1 MKLAIL
7 AANGQI
13 ARIVEKRILT
23 EDQFKDV
30 DLTFFLRNASRLDD
44 LKDNPQ
50 VTIIE
55 GDLNNA
61 ADVEKAIKGQDMV
74 FNAVIDHD
82 NAGHNRPTHNIIN
95 AMKQDGV
102 NRLILI
108 NLLGIYDEV
117 PGDFGKWNRDTCFGG
132 KVTDD
137 NAAVVSDRLAAESG
151 LDYTTLRLPWLNDR
165 DEVKYTITH
174 KDDEFIGVSGSR
186 QSIADVVLKIVADP
200 SFGSN
205 DSLGIADPDT
215 QGSNRLVY

>member
-13 ARIVEKRILT
+13 ARIVENRILN
-23 EDQFKDV
+23 EDQFKDI
-30 DLTFFLRNASRLDD
+30 DLTLFLRNASRLND
-44 LKDNPQ
+44 LKDNLR
-50 VTIIE
+50 VTLIE
-55 GDLNNA
+55 GDLNNQE
-61 ADVEKAIKGQDMV
+61 DVEKAVQGQDMV

-82 NAGHNRPTHNIIN
+82 DAGHNRPTHNIIN
-95 AMKQDGV
+95 AMKKDGV
-102 NRLILI
+102 NRLILT

-117 PGDFGKWNRDTCFGG
+117 PGEFGKWNRDTCFGG
-132 KVTDD
+132 VVSDD

-151 LDYTTLRLPWLNDR
+151 LVYTTLRLPWLNDR

-174 KDDEFIGVSGSR
+174 KDDEFVGVSGSR
-186 QSIADVVLKIVADP
+186 QSIADVVLKIVAEP

-215 QGSNRLVY
+215 QGNNRPVY

>member
-13 ARIVEKRILT
+13 AHIVEHRILT
-23 EDQFKDV
+23 EDQFKNV
-30 DLTFFLRNASRLDD
+30 DLTLMLRNSSRLND
-44 LKDNPQ
+44 LADNPR
-50 VTIIE
+50 VTVLE

-61 ADVEKAIKGQDMV
+61 DDVDKAVKGQDMV

-82 NAGHNRPTHNIIN
+82 ENGNRPTHNIIN
-95 AMKQDGV
+95 AMKKYGV
-102 NRLILI
+102 KRLILT

-117 PGDFGKWNRDTCFGG
+117 PGAFGKWNRDTCFGG
-132 KVTDD
+132 VVRSD
-137 NAAVVSDRLAAESG
+137 NAAVVSDKLAAESG

-174 KDDEFIGVSGSR
+174 KNEPFVGVSGSR

-200 SFGSN
+200 EFGKN

-215 QGSNRLVY
+215 QGSDRPVY

>member
-13 ARIVEKRILT
+13 ARIVEHRILT

-30 DLTFFLRNASRLDD
+30 DLTLMLRNSERLHD
-44 LKDNPQ
+44 LADNPR
-50 VTIIE
+50 VTILD
-55 GDLNNA
+55 GDLNNP
-61 ADVEKAIKGQDMV
+61 ADVEKAVKGQDMV

-82 NAGHNRPTHNIIN
+82 EGQNRPTHNIIN

-102 NRLILI
+102 KRLILT

-117 PGDFGKWNRDTCFGG
+117 PGEFGKWNRDTCFGG
-132 KVTDD
+132 NVRDD

-165 DEVKYTITH
+165 NEVKYQITH
-174 KDDEFIGVSGSR
+174 KDEPFVGVSGSR

-200 SFGSN
+200 SFGSK

-215 QGSNRLVY
+215 QGSNRPVY